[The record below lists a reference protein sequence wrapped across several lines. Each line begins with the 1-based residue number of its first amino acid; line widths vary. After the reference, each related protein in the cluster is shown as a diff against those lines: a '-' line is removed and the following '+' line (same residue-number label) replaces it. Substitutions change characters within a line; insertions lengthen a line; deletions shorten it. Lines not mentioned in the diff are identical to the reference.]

1 MDWKRHLT
9 TGLLGFGPL
18 CSFGI
23 VCSSVSWGNSAFAQ
37 SGGLAQGPVEFQPK
51 PQDPPATSR
60 LGTPQSSDSNF
71 GLLGPTASTS
81 PTARSSAR
89 TPRSSSS
96 SARNTYVRVARAPNM
111 FGDTLTPAVTLTPF
125 KEQGSDTAS
134 RELFTAP
141 LGGGGSFNVSE
152 NNTALPTDRVYF
164 VYNAFYNA
172 ASATINADPNGF
184 QPIQKSIDL
193 HRYLI
198 GFEKTFFDGNVSL
211 DVRMPFMSNIEFNSF
226 GLLSESGNVGNL
238 TMYMKGLL
246 AANDDAALA
255 TGLGI
260 GLPTGSDFQSH
271 SDPSIYTPETLIVRN
286 QAVHLM
292 PFLAATAH
300 LGEHWFTQSFCQMN
314 FAASGNEVVNQDG
327 LVGVFQEQNLFQA
340 DLGLG
345 RWLWQD
351 STRPYFQA
359 LAAVTELHYT
369 TTVQNTDSV
378 NLPSGNLFG
387 GSFSNAENRLD
398 LLNLTSGLQAQL
410 SPLSALRVGA
420 VVPLRNTP
428 DRSFDAELQVS
439 LNRKF

>member
-9 TGLLGFGPL
+9 TGLLGLG
-18 CSFGI
+18 
-23 VCSSVSWGNSAFAQ
+23 AFCVPASHCQYAHAQ

-51 PQDPPATSR
+51 PQEAPATSR
-60 LGTPQSSDSNF
+60 LGNSQSSDSNF
-71 GLLGPTASTS
+71 GLLNPTTNSS
-81 PTARSSAR
+81 PTARPSAR
-89 TPRSSSS
+89 PTRSSSS

-125 KEQGSDTAS
+125 NEQGSDTS
-134 RELFTAP
+134 GRELFTAP

-164 VYNAFYNA
+164 IYNAFYNA

-184 QPIQKSIDL
+184 DPIQKSIDL

-198 GFEKTFFDGNVSL
+198 GFEKTFFDGNVSI

-226 GLLSESGNVGNL
+226 GLISESGNVGNL

-260 GLPTGSDFQSH
+260 GLPTGSDFESY
-271 SDPSIYTPETLIVRN
+271 SDPALYSPESLVVRN

-314 FAASGNEVVNQDG
+314 FSASGNEIANQDG
-327 LVGVFQEQNLFQA
+327 FVGIYQEQHLFQA

-378 NLPSGNLFG
+378 DLPSGNLFG

-410 SPLSALRVGA
+410 SPLTALRVGA